1 MSELFDVRKHKSHHV
16 DIPTSAH
23 NTVDISASKPQSA
36 IYIYIYIYAA
46 QALVVVVHLYI
57 RSCRAVFLEL
67 LAL

>member
-36 IYIYIYIYAA
+36 IYIYIYAA